1 LRIELLCPHRV
12 REAAARDP
20 HLPFSYTHHL
30 PAATVRQHGEFLDV
44 KPARRTAGKFLFD
57 KVSVA
62 LKSLIISSEIY
73 ISNPSA
79 MLRTGKS
86 LFIAF

>member
-1 LRIELLCPHRV
+1 
-12 REAAARDP
+12 
-20 HLPFSYTHHL
+20 LPFSYTHHL

-44 KPARRTAGKFLFD
+44 KFLFD

-62 LKSLIISSEIY
+62 LKSLIVSSEIY

-79 MLRTGKS
+79 WFDPSILSITLKTGALRAGFAHHRLLRTGKS